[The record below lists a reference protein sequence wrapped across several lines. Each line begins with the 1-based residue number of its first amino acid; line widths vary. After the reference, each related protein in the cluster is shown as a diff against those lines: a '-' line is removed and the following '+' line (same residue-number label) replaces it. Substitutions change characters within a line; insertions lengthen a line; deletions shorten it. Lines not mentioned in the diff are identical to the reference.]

1 MVIMPFHC
9 MLQVTLLSMGRLMY
23 FGAREEMAPW
33 FTEGCG
39 YPYDPKMHGLVS
51 DWGMDL
57 VNIGF
62 KKPEVRGAGC
72 KLGT

>member
-1 MVIMPFHC
+1 
-9 MLQVTLLSMGRLMY
+9 MGRLMFY
-23 FGAREEMAPW
+23 GPREEMAPW

-62 KKPEVRGAGC
+62 KKPEVG
-72 KLGT
+72 LGYRLQGVRVHKVVGW